1 MSETRKASKKQI
13 SIATGFLLMLVSVCL
28 IINIGYPIRGL
39 SFGPFYLFGAGC
51 YAFYLLLYLEG
62 IFLVGKKRLISLKPI
77 RKTIGLVLAF
87 IGISMILTVIGWD
100 GAEPVKK
107 DFLADYH
114 SLFANYLGGNYITAE
129 IGSLFKYLI
138 NFGGGILGYSLVGVL
153 NGFLFNWAGLLFG
166 ILILVFGVFL
176 VAFPAI
182 KKLVKFIKDKSKNKK
197 TEKAPKKGS
206 TVESIHVATK
216 PQKEKIVN
224 IDRIKDARI
233 IDDNYRSEI
242 AEVRPI
248 MSNTYTGTGNVSAS
262 YESNLRKAKFGSTGD
277 SFLSS
282 ARRPGTLE
290 QATFPGLKRFPKEE
304 EPVQEAPSNQYEQL
318 SLDFDSKHE
327 DIVPPQEEPIR
338 KTMPID
344 KTDDI
349 QTFVL
354 GGNKEENEEPEEVSK
369 GYVDEP
375 EEEIVPTQSQP
386 ATELPYTK
394 PASLNSFE
402 TPKQPEPAP
411 APAPAPV
418 IQKAPEPEPEPE
430 PVKRE
435 RVVWVAPDANLL
447 DTYETAEAS
456 EKNRRTAEERSE
468 IINAAFVD
476 FRVGA
481 KVENYTIGPSVT
493 RYNIRNE
500 SNVLVREVNKVMD
513 DIAIRLGGVSCRFE
527 KLIEGQTTSGIEV
540 PNTVITTV
548 GFNEVYAAL
557 PDVVKHPLAFGF
569 GKNIQGEITWA
580 DLNKCPHML
589 VSGTTGS
596 GKSIFVNSIITTL
609 IMRNS
614 PDDLKLVLVD
624 PKKVE
629 MARYADMPHLLCPII
644 TEAEEAKLLVDKLV
658 EEMENRYALFASS
671 NGATDIGEFNED
683 CEITGKEKLP
693 YIVVILDEYADI
705 VDNCKDISMP
715 VVTLAAKA
723 RACGIHLIIAT
734 QRPSTNVVTG
744 VIKANLPTH
753 VALMTGSYI
762 DSMTII
768 GEGGAEKLL
777 GKGDM
782 LVQSPLVSRVGVVRL
797 QGCFISR
804 KEAIRV
810 VTDLK
815 TRYETHYEE
824 KYVGLLEK
832 TKREAESFAS
842 TPEFQMSQENSE
854 ESKYQSIKD
863 WVMTQQFMS
872 ISRIQRECGVG
883 FNRAGRFFLRLQS
896 EGVVD
901 TTTDGNKGCR
911 VLVNDSFGNDDDN
924 IPVSVEQT
932 SFGED

>member
-1 MSETRKASKKQI
+1 MSEIRKASKKQI
-13 SIATGFLLMLVSVCL
+13 SIASGFLLMLISVCL
-28 IINIGYPIRGL
+28 IINIGYPIRAL
-39 SFGPFYLFGAGC
+39 SFGPFYLFGAGS
-51 YAFYLLLYLEG
+51 YAFYLLLYIEG
-62 IFLVGKKRLISLKPI
+62 IFLVGKKKLIPLRPI
-77 RKTIGLVLAF
+77 RKTFGLLISF
-87 IGISMILTVIGWD
+87 IGACMILSIIGWE
-100 GAEPVKK
+100 GGTVKTAFV
-107 DFLADYH
+107 DDYH
-114 SLFANYLGGNYITAE
+114 SLFATYLGGNYITCPIE
-129 IGSLFKYLI
+129 ELFKHTI
-138 NFGGGILGYSLVGVL
+138 NFGGGILGYSLIGVL
-153 NGFLFNWAGLLFG
+153 NGFLFSWAGLLFG
-166 ILILVFGVFL
+166 ILILTLGLFL
-176 VAFPAI
+176 LTFPLI
-182 KKLVKFIKDKSKNKK
+182 KRFVKFVKNKSSK
-197 TEKAPKKGS
+197 KAEKEARKGS
-206 TVESIHVATK
+206 TVESIHVVSK

-224 IDRIKDARI
+224 IDRIKNASI

-242 AEVRPI
+242 AEARPI
-248 MSNTYTGTGNVSAS
+248 VSNPYTGTGNVSAT
-262 YESNLRKAKFGSTGD
+262 YESNLRKAKFGRNGD
-277 SFLSS
+277 SFLSE

-290 QATFPGLKRFPKEE
+290 PASFPGLKRLPKQEPIQEE
-304 EPVQEAPSNQYEQL
+304 TQNQFEQL
-318 SLDFDSKHE
+318 SLDFDAKHE
-327 DIVPPQEEPIR
+327 DIVPPQEEQIR
-338 KTMPID
+338 KPAPQI
-344 KTDDI
+344 KEDDGI
-349 QTFVL
+349 QTLFV
-354 GGNKEENEEPEEVSK
+354 GGNQEDEDDTSVDGPGILEEPE
-369 GYVDEP
+369 P
-375 EEEIVPTQSQP
+375 EQFIEQEKSVQNTFTQPISMNNF
-386 ATELPYTK
+386 T
-394 PASLNSFE
+394 N
-402 TPKQPEPAP
+402 
-411 APAPAPV
+411 V
-418 IQKAPEPEPEPE
+418 QKPEPEPVVEKKPE

-548 GFNEVYAAL
+548 GFNEVFAAL
-557 PDVVKHPLAFGF
+557 PDVKKHPLAFGF

-614 PDDLKLVLVD
+614 PDDMKLVLVD

-671 NGATDIGEFNED
+671 NGATDIGEYNED
-683 CEITGKEKLP
+683 CEITGKDPLP

-705 VDNCKDISMP
+705 VDNCKEISMP

-815 TRYETHYEE
+815 ERYQTFYED

-832 TKREAESFAS
+832 SKKEAESFAS
-842 TPEFQMSQENSE
+842 TPEFQISQENSE
-854 ESKYQSIKD
+854 EAKYQSIKE

-883 FNRAGRFFLRLQS
+883 FNRAGRFFLKLQS

-901 TTTDGNKGCR
+901 TSTDGNKGCR
-911 VLVNDSFGNDDDN
+911 VLVNDDFGNDDDN

>member
-1 MSETRKASKKQI
+1 
-13 SIATGFLLMLVSVCL
+13 MLISVCL
-28 IINIGYPIRGL
+28 IINIGYPIRAL
-39 SFGPFYLFGAGC
+39 SFVPFYLFGAGS
-51 YAFYLLLYLEG
+51 YAFYLLLYIEG
-62 IFLVGKKRLISLKPI
+62 VFLVGKKKLIPLKPLS
-77 RKTIGLVLAF
+77 KTFGLLLSF

-100 GAEPVKK
+100 GAEPVKQN
-107 DFLADYH
+107 FLKDYH
-114 SLFANYLGGNYITAE
+114 GLFTNLLGGNYITANV
-129 IGSLFKYLI
+129 GDSLKSVI

-153 NGFLFNWAGLLFG
+153 NGFLFGWAGLLFG
-166 ILILVFGVFL
+166 ILILCGGLFL
-176 VAFPAI
+176 IIFPIVKRIVKHAKA
-182 KKLVKFIKDKSKNKK
+182 KKQ
-197 TEKAPKKGS
+197 EKVEPVEKKGS
-206 TVESIHVATK
+206 TVESIRVANK

-224 IDRIKDARI
+224 IDRIKSASI
-233 IDDNYRSEI
+233 IDENYHSEI
-242 AEVRPI
+242 TGARPI
-248 MSNTYTGTGNVSAS
+248 VSNTYTGPGAVTPS
-262 YESNLRKAKFGSTGD
+262 YESNLRKAKFGSSNDTFINV
-277 SFLSS
+277 S
-282 ARRPGTLE
+282 RKPGTLE
-290 QATFPGLKRFPKEE
+290 QATFPGLKHLPPKEE
-304 EPVQEAPSNQYEQL
+304 PVPEPTCNQFEQL
-318 SLDFDSKHE
+318 SLDFDGRH
-327 DIVPPQEEPIR
+327 DDYVPENNESFKREGSAVPNIEGYDSI
-338 KTMPID
+338 I
-344 KTDDI
+344 
-349 QTFVL
+349 L
-354 GGNKEENEEPEEVSK
+354 GNKPKEEEHEEGTSIF
-369 GYVDEP
+369 VDNP
-375 EEEIVPTQSQP
+375 EEENKALEEATPINPYARPVSLTDYVNKPQEPT
-386 ATELPYTK
+386 
-394 PASLNSFE
+394 
-402 TPKQPEPAP
+402 PAP
-411 APAPAPV
+411 AQAP
-418 IQKAPEPEPEPE
+418 IPEPVVEKAPE

-435 RVVWVAPDANLL
+435 RVVWVAPDPSLL

-456 EKNRRTAEERSE
+456 EKNRKTAEERSE

-557 PDVVKHPLAFGF
+557 PDVAKHPLAFGF

-658 EEMENRYALFASS
+658 DEMENRYALFASS
-671 NGATDIGEFNED
+671 NGATDIGEYNED
-683 CEITGKEKLP
+683 CQATGKEPLP

-705 VDNCKDISMP
+705 VDNCKEISMP

-815 TRYETHYEE
+815 DRYETFYDQ

-832 TKREAESFAS
+832 SKKEAESFAS

-854 ESKYQSIKD
+854 EAKYQSIKD
-863 WVMTQQFMS
+863 WVLTQQYMS

-901 TTTDGNKGCR
+901 TSTDGNKGCR
-911 VLVNDSFGNDDDN
+911 VLVNDDFGNDDDN